1 MAVGKRVIR
10 RDIKEEWLPLTEPNV
25 FATSAVYDILFSLSE
40 AENIGQKCFYFI
52 GNYFL

>member
-25 FATSAVYDILFSLSE
+25 FATSAVYDILFSVSE
-40 AENIGQKCFYFI
+40 DKNMAR
-52 GNYFL
+52 